1 MKTQFKLAALLLGS
15 LLGSAVM
22 PVQAQPPE
30 GKGPDKAP
38 GQQKVQKMQKE
49 QKWRED
55 EHRDR
60 NPEHRRGDAHNREH
74 QREQDR
80 DWRGDRRYPNVD
92 ETALR
97 LIFREHRDWIDYDSR
112 RDALPPGIRMNLQ
125 RGKPLPPGIAKR
137 FDPRLR
143 ERLPYYEGYEWRR
156 AGDKA
161 ILVDLAT
168 ENVRFVLE
176 SIFD

>member
-1 MKTQFKLAALLLGS
+1 MTLSTLLFTG
-15 LLGSAVM
+15 LLVM
-22 PVQAQPPE
+22 APLTAQAQPPE

-38 GQQKVQKMQKE
+38 GKQKE
-49 QKWRED
+49 LKWSND
-55 EHRDR
+55 EHRDQKLER
-60 NPEHRRGDAHNREH
+60 RQDDDHDRVYRHEHERE
-74 QREQDR
+74 RDR
-80 DWRGDRRYPNVD
+80 RGDRRYPDVD
-92 ETALR
+92 EVALR
-97 LIFREHRDWIDYDSR
+97 HIFREHSDWLHQDDRY
-112 RDALPPGIRMNLQ
+112 DALPPGIRMNLQ

-168 ENVRFVLE
+168 DNVRFILE

>member
-1 MKTQFKLAALLLGS
+1 MKTSMTLSTLLFTGLMVMAP
-15 LLGSAVM
+15 LSA
-22 PVQAQPPE
+22 QAQPPE
-30 GKGPDKAP
+30 GKGPDHAP
-38 GQQKVQKMQKE
+38 GKQKE
-49 QKWRED
+49 HKYRNDDHREQN
-55 EHRDR
+55 R
-60 NPEHRRGDAHNREH
+60 EHRRYDDSDGTFR
-74 QREQDR
+74 R
-80 DWRGDRRYPNVD
+80 DSERRGDRRDPHID

-97 LIFREHRDWIDYDSR
+97 LIFREHRDWLDDDRHRYDG
-112 RDALPPGIRMNLQ
+112 LPPGIRKNLQ